1 MMELNSQNIEKIFK
15 EGLSIDAF
23 TYLLLVRNGEVEKF
37 KPFFN
42 GLPISLINRGCID
55 PSGKLTPKGEGIL
68 NIIAGKKV
76 TKKSNNYDTIFV
88 ALQEEIERL
97 TGKKQKTDKI
107 HGKSYSFLPNM
118 VDFNDRFHKVVTK
131 YKIDDLVKAEKVL
144 INYINKCNK
153 ANNWFPVLE
162 YYLFKDN
169 QSRFATD
176 YLNFNDTSSG
186 SSKIYTQDSIN
197 FGI

>member
-68 NIIAGKKV
+68 NNIAGKKV

-88 ALQEEIERL
+88 ALQGEIERL

-107 HGKSYSFLPNM
+107 HGKSYSFLPNS
-118 VDFNDRFHKVVTK
+118 VDFSDKLHKVVTK
-131 YKIDDLVKAEKVL
+131 YKIEDLDKSKKVL
-144 INYINKCNK
+144 ISYINKCHK

-162 YYLFKDN
+162 YYLMKDN
-169 QSRFATD
+169 QSKFVTD
-176 YLNFNDTSSG
+176 YNNFSEESTKG
-186 SSKIYTQDSIN
+186 SIVFTDNNIN

>member
-1 MMELNSQNIEKIFK
+1 MIELNAENIEKIFK
-15 EGLSIDAF
+15 EGLTVDAF
-23 TYLLLVRNGEVEKF
+23 CYILFTKTGEIEQF
-37 KPFFN
+37 KTFFN
-42 GLPISLINRGCID
+42 TLPISLIARGCID

-68 NIIAGKKV
+68 TNIVGKKI
-76 TKKSNNYDTIFV
+76 TKKRGNYDAIFLSLV
-88 ALQEEIERL
+88 KELEHL

>member
-1 MMELNSQNIEKIFK
+1 MIELNVENIEKIFK
-15 EGLSIDAF
+15 EGITVDAF
-23 TYLLLVRNGEVEKF
+23 CYMFLVKTGEVEQF
-37 KPFFN
+37 KTFF
-42 GLPISLINRGCID
+42 GTLPISLISRGCID

-68 NIIAGKKV
+68 INIVGKKI
-76 TKKSNNYDTIFV
+76 TKKKNNYDTIFLSLV
-88 ALQEEIERL
+88 KELEHL

-107 HGKSYSFLPNM
+107 HGKSYSFLPNS
-118 VDFNDRFHKVVTK
+118 VDFSDRFHKVITK
-131 YKIDDLVKAEKVL
+131 YKIDDLDKAEKVL
-144 INYINKCNK
+144 IAYINKCNK

-176 YLNFNDTSSG
+176 YLNFSDTNAK